1 MKKNFLYAVM
11 ALFVCLFTACSQEE
25 IVSENGQG
33 SNKVNLSVKVPGVGP
48 VGRAATDLT
57 VEGYLMR
64 CIMELVDKNGT
75 LIADSRKVVA
85 VTNGIANFEFTKPA
99 ETYTCLFWADY
110 VKNSITETTEV
121 IYNAESL
128 TNIGYKAN
136 KTNNLFNNK
145 AADAFCGKL
154 TSDAISN
161 GTNVTLKRPF
171 ARIAVS
177 KEDLANLS
185 TNLNQFTASINGAK
199 GFNIFSGTTNDA
211 VTLSNTSIDNVQSP
225 ITIPVDGDLAFYCF
239 VFPANGNVTKNS
251 TITFTKNGE
260 EDSKKTL
267 SITSEQMK
275 EMGTN
280 TSVSLKP
287 GTDPTPGDETINVKI
302 EVDNS
307 FDNGGNTPDP
317 TPSESVKVGDYLY
330 ADGTW
335 GTETTNAVAVV
346 FAVGKNENDNSTY
359 SLSKVNGYAVALQD
373 AGQAKW
379 ADDAWSYDAKENP
392 LTIDDTKEKYNQT
405 GGNNWDG
412 YKNCHYSENVVGK
425 VFNTYA
431 PIAAA
436 LYYDVVLTGNTSGW
450 YLPTISQL
458 EAIRSVI
465 DTITPKLAAAGG
477 SAFESSNYWSCVM
490 ATSGKAFRATF
501 DKSNGEYS
509 NTNRASSVN
518 ATLNIRP
525 IVTF

>member
-11 ALFVCLFTACSQEE
+11 ALFVCLFASCSQEE
-25 IVSENGQG
+25 IVSEGGQG

-57 VEGYLMR
+57 VEGYVMR
-64 CIMELVDKNGT
+64 CIMELVDKDGA

-85 VTNGIANFEFTKPA
+85 VTNGIANFEFTKPVG
-99 ETYTCLFWADY
+99 TYTCLFWADY
-110 VKNSITETTEV
+110 VKNSIAETTEV

-136 KTNNLFNNK
+136 KTNDLFNNK

-185 TNLNQFTASINGAK
+185 ANLNQFTASINGAK

-211 VTLSNTSIDNVQSP
+211 VTLSNTLINGVQSP
-225 ITIPVDGDLAFYCF
+225 ITIPADGDLAFYCF
-239 VFPANGNVTKNS
+239 VFPANSTVTKNT
-251 TITFTKNGE
+251 TITFTKDN
-260 EDSKKTL
+260 EDSSKQTL
-267 SITSEQMK
+267 SITVDQMK

-280 TSVSLKP
+280 TSVNLKP
-287 GTDPTPGDETINVKI
+287 GTDPTPGDKTINVKI

-335 GTETTNAVAVV
+335 GTDATGAVAVV
-346 FAVGKNENDNSTY
+346 FAVGQNENDKSTY
-359 SLSKVNGYAVALQD
+359 SMLSKVNGYAVALKD

-379 ADDAWSYDAKENP
+379 ADKAWTVTDTSFSIEGLNQVSAKNF
-392 LTIDDTKEKYNQT
+392 
-405 GGNNWDG
+405 DG
-412 YKNCHYSENVVGK
+412 YKNCLVTTTVEGTA
-425 VFNTYA
+425 FNALA
-431 PIAAA
+431 PVKAA
-436 LYYDVVLTGNTSGW
+436 LDYNVQLTANKTSGW
-450 YLPTISQL
+450 YLPTVSQL
-458 EAIRSVI
+458 EEIRTNL
-465 DTITPKLAAAGG
+465 DAITPKLTAAQGT
-477 SAFESSNYWSCVM
+477 AFTSENYWSSVI
-490 ATSGKAFRATF
+490 AKSGKVFRVCF
-501 DKSNGEYS
+501 DKEQVDFTASNK
-509 NTNRASSVN
+509 ASDTT
-518 ATLNIRP
+518 AEFYIRP

>member
-128 TNIGYKAN
+128 TNIGNKAN

-199 GFNIFSGTTNDA
+199 GFNIFSGTTSDA
-211 VTLSNTSIDNVQSP
+211 VTLSNTSIDGVQSP

-239 VFPANGNVTKNS
+239 VFPANEKVTKNS
-251 TITFTKNGE
+251 TITFTNNGDE
-260 EDSKKTL
+260 NSKKAL
-267 SITSEQMK
+267 SITAEQMK

-317 TPSESVKVGDYLY
+317 TPSESVKIGDYLY

-346 FAVGKNENDNSTY
+346 FAVGKNENDNGTY

-379 ADDAWSYDAKENP
+379 AEESWAVNDKSC
-392 LTIDDTKEKYNQT
+392 TIEGLNQVAAD
-405 GGNNWDG
+405 NFDG
-412 YKNCHYSENVVGK
+412 YKNCLVTTVVKGTA
-425 VFNTYA
+425 FNALA
-431 PIAAA
+431 PVKAA
-436 LYYDVVLTGNTSGW
+436 LNYSVILTANKTSGW
-450 YLPTISQL
+450 YLPTVSQL
-458 EAIRSVI
+458 EEIRTNLDAINS
-465 DTITPKLAAAGG
+465 KLTTAGG
-477 SAFESSNYWSCVM
+477 STFTLGNYWSSVI
-490 ATSGKAFRATF
+490 AVSGKVFRVCF
-501 DKSNGEYS
+501 DKEQVDFTASNK
-509 NTNRASSVN
+509 ASETT
-518 ATLNIRP
+518 AEFYIRP